1 MKEKKLTGLV
11 TVALLGITVFSL
23 LVLSFTK
30 AVNPFGLLANVT
42 GSLPVQTYYLD
53 PVNGNDVN
61 DGRSPLSAWKTM
73 AKVSATN
80 FQPGD
85 IVDGQGNTFFE
96 RLAPVSSG
104 ASGQPII
111 FKNFTLDGTVSFD
124 DQWTFFPA
132 DTYSSSKSW
141 VQYSGEIY
149 RKETA
154 RLPYGFFED
163 GIRLTPVLTSAPND
177 ALLLGRGQFTG
188 NNNYLYYR
196 ASDGKTPVEHTIRV
210 TRRDLPTLPG
220 GLYVS
225 GLHDLQ
231 FENVT
236 VKNWD
241 RNILPPA
248 GVVVVHS
255 DHVAFKKFIVTSN
268 FTAMDIDGSTYISID
283 VDSVI
288 SDNLVSGVMVE
299 GDSAHID
306 LTGEYSRN
314 GRALHYDGVNLKYSP
329 DGDGIGVGGNGGIM
343 SDITIHD
350 ATVSGNGAPDG
361 NTNDFGSGIYFG
373 TSYPMTVSGISI
385 LNSKIFGNHGAGI
398 HIDRGF
404 SGSGSIV
411 NNTIYKNVNFPD
423 NGSCHHAV
431 AVFARNVGFTSLDI
445 DNNMIALNPLV
456 ACGAALYIGNA
467 SHGTIKISNNSFYNN
482 GNATAFTG
490 DMWIQDP
497 VGVNFT
503 ERNNHFTRL
512 GTTWDLA
519 TSIKQSIGY
528 DIPHILGGGVGY
540 WQHDSG
546 LGQSDTVNDTPF
558 VLPGTT
564 SDTSATPPAS
574 DTASSGSSNN
584 RVAPVPQNISAT
596 STLPTRVVLTW
607 NPVANIGDILEYRIY
622 RNNDF
627 FAFALTPP
635 FIDGGLN
642 PATAYTYAISS
653 IDRWGNNSAISS
665 PVTVTTLPMII
676 VSTTTIPQLEQ
687 GTTGVASSTPELAVL
702 SERLTLGMKG
712 DQVLLLQKMLA
723 QDPTIYSEGS
733 TAGSFDSITKANV
746 GRFQEKYQLATPSTS
761 GYGGVGPL
769 TLAKL
774 NEVYGSVVGAI
785 TTTKKVLL
793 TTQMSFGAK
802 GEQVTIL
809 QMELASDA
817 TIYPEGL
824 ITGYYG
830 SATKAA
836 VGRFQEKYQ
845 LGTPS
850 TPGYGGVG
858 PLTLA
863 KFNEVY
869 GGVK

>member
-1 MKEKKLTGLV
+1 MKEKKTIGLTP
-11 TVALLGITVFSL
+11 VALFGFVALSL
-23 LVLSFTK
+23 LALSFTK
-30 AVNPFGLLANVT
+30 TINPFGLLANVI
-42 GSLPVQTYYLD
+42 GSLPTKVYYLD
-53 PVNGNDVN
+53 PINGNDN
-61 DGRSPLSAWKTM
+61 GDGLTPSSAWKTM

-96 RLAPVSSG
+96 RLAPTSSG
-104 ASGQPII
+104 ASGQPIT

-132 DTYSSSKSW
+132 DTYSSSKPW

-149 RKETA
+149 RKETT

-163 GIRLTPVLTSAPND
+163 GVRLTPILTSVPND
-177 ALLLGRGQFTG
+177 ALLLARGQFTG

-210 TRRDLPTLPG
+210 TRRDLATLAG

-231 FENVT
+231 FENMT

-248 GVVVVHS
+248 GVIVVHS
-255 DHVAFKKFIVTSN
+255 DHIAFKKVVVASN
-268 FTAMDIDGSTYISID
+268 FTAMDIDGSTYVSID

-306 LTGEYSRN
+306 LAGEYSRN

-329 DGDGIGVGGNGGIM
+329 DGDGIGVGGDGGTM

-350 ATVSGNGAPDG
+350 AIVSNNGAPDG

-385 LNSKIFGNHGAGI
+385 LNSKIFGNHAAGI

-431 AVFARNVGFTSLDI
+431 AVFARHAGFTSLDI

-456 ACGAALYIGNA
+456 TCGAALYVGNA

-490 DMWIQDP
+490 DLWVQDP
-497 VGVNFT
+497 VGVNLT

-519 TSIKQSIGY
+519 PAIKQSVVY
-528 DIPHILGGGVGY
+528 DIPHILGSGPGY

-546 LGQSDTVNDTPF
+546 LGQSDTINDAPF

-564 SDTSATPPAS
+564 PDTSTIPAAS
-574 DTASSGSSNN
+574 GTVSSGSSNN

-596 STLPTRVVLTW
+596 STLPTRVTLTW
-607 NPVANIGDILEYRIY
+607 SPPANAEEVLEYRIY

-635 FIDGGLN
+635 FVDGGLD
-642 PATAYTYAISS
+642 PATTYIYAISS
-653 IDRWGNNSAISS
+653 IDRWGNNSAISN
-665 PVTVTTLPMII
+665 PVSVTTLPMVTI
-676 VSTTTIPQLEQ
+676 STTTIPLLEQ
-687 GTTGVASSTPELAVL
+687 GATGAASSTPELTVL

-712 DQVLLLQKMLA
+712 DQVSLLQKMLA
-723 QDPTIYSEGS
+723 QDPAIYSEG
-733 TAGSFDSITKANV
+733 AIPGSFDSITKANV

-774 NEVYGSVVGAI
+774 NEVYGSVVAA
-785 TTTKKVLL
+785 TTTTSKKILL
-793 TTQMSFGAK
+793 TSQMSFGAK

-809 QMELASDA
+809 QTELATDP

-845 LGTPS
+845 LGTPN
-850 TPGYGGVG
+850 TPGYGGIG

-863 KFNEVY
+863 KFNELF
-869 GGVK
+869 GEK